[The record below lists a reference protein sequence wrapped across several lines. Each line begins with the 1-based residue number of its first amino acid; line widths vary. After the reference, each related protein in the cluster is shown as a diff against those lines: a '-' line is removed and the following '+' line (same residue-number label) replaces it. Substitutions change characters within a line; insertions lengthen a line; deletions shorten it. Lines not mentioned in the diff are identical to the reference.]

1 MFTINCGGR
10 LLVLD
15 SPVIMGII
23 NVTPDSF
30 YAGSRFQKTDHIV
43 QQAEDM
49 LKAGAVILDIG
60 AQSTRPGSEQV
71 GVDEELRRLTGAV
84 DSLHRH
90 FVSAIISIDTYH
102 SKVAAEA
109 VSAGAAI
116 VNDISGGS
124 MDAAMIDT
132 VGRLK
137 VPYICTHL
145 KGTPENMHQNPN
157 YENVTIEVLDYFVQ
171 KTAECKNAGIY
182 DVIVDPGFG
191 FGKTIAH
198 NFTLLHNLEAFSVLQ
213 KPILV
218 GLSRKS
224 TIYKTLGIT
233 AAEALNGTTVMNTI
247 ALLKG
252 ANILR
257 VHDVKEAVEAVKLV
271 TAYNLANKNL

>member
-30 YAGSRFQKTDHIV
+30 YEGSRFQETDHIV
-43 QQAEDM
+43 QQAEEM
-49 LKAGAVILDIG
+49 LKAGAAMLDIG
-60 AQSTRPGSEQV
+60 AQSTRPGSKQV

-90 FVSAIISIDTYH
+90 FPSAIISIDTYR
-102 SKVAAEA
+102 SKVAGEA
-109 VSAGAAI
+109 VSAGATI

-124 MDAAMIDT
+124 MDPAMIET
-132 VGRLK
+132 VGRLQ
-137 VPYICTHL
+137 VPYICMHI
-145 KGTPENMHQNPN
+145 KGTPENMHQHPT
-157 YENVTIEVLDYFVQ
+157 YENVTIEVLDYFIQ
-171 KTAECKNAGIY
+171 KTAECKNAGIH
-182 DVIVDPGFG
+182 DVIIDPGFG

-198 NFTLLHNLEAFSVLQ
+198 NFTLLHNLDVFSVLQ
-213 KPILV
+213 KPILI

-224 TIYKTLGIT
+224 TIYKTLRVT
-233 AAEALNGTTVMNTI
+233 TAEALNGTTVINTI
-247 ALLKG
+247 ALLEG

-257 VHDVKEAVEAVKLV
+257 VHDVKEAVEAVKMV
-271 TAYNLANKNL
+271 TAYLSESKNL

>member
-1 MFTINCGGR
+1 MCTINCGGR

-30 YAGSRFQKTDHIV
+30 YEGSRFEKTDHIV

-49 LKAGAVILDIG
+49 LKAGAAILDIG

-71 GVDEELRRLTGAV
+71 GVDEELRRLTGTIH
-84 DSLHRH
+84 SLQRH
-90 FVSAIISIDTYH
+90 FPSAIISIDTYH
-102 SKVAAEA
+102 AKVAGEA

-124 MDAAMIDT
+124 MDPAMIDT
-132 VGRLK
+132 VGQLK

-145 KGTPENMHQNPN
+145 KGTPKNMHQNPT
-157 YENVTIEVLDYFVQ
+157 YENVTIEVLDYFIQ
-171 KTAECKNAGIY
+171 KTAECKNAGIN
-182 DVIVDPGFG
+182 DVIIDPGFG

-198 NFTLLHNLEAFSVLQ
+198 NFTLLHNLEVFSVLQ

-224 TIYKTLGIT
+224 TIYKTLGVT
-233 AAEALNGTTVMNTI
+233 AAEALNGTTVINTI
-247 ALLKG
+247 SLLKG

-257 VHDVKEAVEAVKLV
+257 VHDVKEAVEAVKMV
-271 TAYNLANKNL
+271 TAYLSESKNL